1 MRTLSAGDVLRAH
14 IRNGTE
20 IGREA
25 EGVVKRGGECV
36 PGRVFK
42 VPGAEISGRTAVA
55 RSGFGARAQALTL
68 LQASCPTGS

>member
-25 EGVVKRGGECV
+25 EGVVKRGGECML
-36 PGRVFK
+36 RRARE

-55 RSGFGARAQALTL
+55 RSGFVARAQALTL
-68 LQASCPTGS
+68 LQASCRTGS